1 MITCMSFT
9 SSQSNG
15 FYNVNLTKENIPNY
29 SIGNIPSI
37 VPDAHYTWNNDGINA
52 INIQNTQGSK
62 NGVHS
67 AADNQFE
74 VKNNEYQNAWN
85 VSTNGGNK
93 PFNIIQPFTVT
104 FFWKRIN

>member
-1 MITCMSFT
+1 MSFT
-9 SSQSNG
+9 SGQSNG

-37 VPDAHYTWNNDGINA
+37 VPDAHYAWNNDGINA